1 MERETSIFPSKAIWT
16 HSMAARATQ
25 RLGRGRSTGGA
36 TARMTAVR
44 AQSCQGTQ
52 QNQGPPLCLDHCV
65 CAKCAWVCRHV
76 HLLKICSPEKTLN
89 DIEDWFFFFFLE
101 LQSTLVSRSESLSCF
116 FLFLFCLFFLIYF
129 WQHYWHI
136 ILLPCRPCK
145 YFKHWI
151 ILGFHD
157 ALKHF
162 ELAQSPTIHLFLM
175 YYCQT
180 YCSCLTTF
188 VEGFFTLKA

>member
-1 MERETSIFPSKAIWT
+1 MDAQHGGTRHP
-16 HSMAARATQ
+16 AARTWPLD
-25 RLGRGRSTGGA
+25 RRSHGEDDGCSGA
-36 TARMTAVR
+36 ELPGYAAK
-44 AQSCQGTQ
+44 S
-52 QNQGPPLCLDHCV
+52 GPSSVFGSLCV
-65 CAKCAWVCRHV
+65 CKVCVSVSSRPFV
-76 HLLKICSPEKTLN
+76 EDLLTWK
-89 DIEDWFFFFFLE
+89 DWTTSRIDFFFFFLK
-101 LQSTLVSRSESLSCF
+101 LQSTLVSRSESPSCF